1 MKTADEFQALEDCIY
16 HWSVYEP
23 SVKCEVSCTAV
34 KVRGG
39 MVVID
44 PVPMAEPAWQELTAL
59 APLRAVLLTNGNHV
73 RNSESLREKYRVPI
87 IAAPLAHR
95 EITELKPDI
104 ALMETERLYGIAP
117 IFIPG
122 ATKGETAFFSDTGVM
137 VIGDAVINL
146 DPEKGLQLLPDKYCV
161 DAEQNRASLQKLL
174 NFDFH
179 ILTFAHG
186 LPITS
191 HAKEKWTAFMKTF
204 SVLLFLCAAG
214 YFNTVSAQNMD
225 ASSAAAAPAP
235 QAAPAPPRN
244 IMPLTL
250 NHKPNATL
258 PPAELANA
266 IAKFFNGLKA
276 GDYANSYETFLAG
289 SRLGEQKEKMSV
301 FISKTQE
308 AFGLYGAL
316 TDYEIFDNY
325 SIGSNVLVVTYLSR
339 HPVQPLRW
347 RFIFYRPDKTWGIIN
362 MGFDDVL
369 LDMLD

>member
-1 MKTADEFQALEDCIY
+1 MKTAEEFQALGDSVY

-23 SVKCEVSCTAV
+23 AVKCELACTAI
-34 KVRGG
+34 KSRGG
-39 MVVID
+39 LVVID
-44 PVPMAEPAWQELTAL
+44 PIPLSDLAWEELLAI
-59 APLRAVLLTNGNHV
+59 APLRAILLTNENHV
-73 RNSESLREKYRVPI
+73 RDSEQLRRKHRAPI
-87 IAAPLAHR
+87 VAGPLAHR
-95 EITELKPDI
+95 DITELKPDI
-104 ALMETERLYGIAP
+104 ALLETERLYGIVP
-117 IFIPG
+117 IAIPG
-122 ATKGETAFFSDTGVM
+122 ATAGETAYLSEGGVL
-137 VIGDAVINL
+137 VLGDAVIHL
-146 DPEKGLQLLPDKYCV
+146 DWEKGLELLPDKYCV
-161 DAEQNRASLQKLL
+161 DPEQNRASLRKLL

-186 LPITS
+186 LPVIS
-191 HAKEKWTAFMKTF
+191 QAKEKWSAFMKTI
-204 SVLLFLCAAG
+204 SVLLVFFITGFAG
-214 YFNTVSAQNMD
+214 SLFAQNMD
-225 ASSAAAAPAP
+225 SNPGAPAA
-235 QAAPAPPRN
+235 QSVPAPPRN
-244 IMPLTL
+244 IMPLSL
-250 NHKPNATL
+250 NHKPNATP

-276 GDYANSYETFLAG
+276 GDYANAYETFLAG

-325 SIGSNVLVVTYLSR
+325 SIGSNVIVVTYLSR

>member
-1 MKTADEFQALEDCIY
+1 MTTAEEFQALGDSVF

-23 SVKCEVSCTAV
+23 SVKCELSCTAI
-34 KVRGG
+34 KSRGG
-39 MVVID
+39 LVVID
-44 PVPMAEPAWQELTAL
+44 PIPLRESAWEELTAIS
-59 APLRAVLLTNGNHV
+59 PLRAIILTNENHV
-73 RNSESLREKYRVPI
+73 RDSEQLRRKHRVPI
-87 IAAPLAHR
+87 VVGALAHR
-95 EITELKPDI
+95 AITELKPDI
-104 ALMETERLYGIAP
+104 ALLETERLYGIVP
-117 IFIPG
+117 ISIPG
-122 ATKGETAFFSDTGVM
+122 ATKGETAFFSETGVL
-137 VIGDAVINL
+137 VIGDAVIHL
-146 DPEKGLQLLPDKYCV
+146 DWEKGLELLPDKYCT

-186 LPITS
+186 TPITS
-191 HAKEKWTAFMKTF
+191 SAKEKWSFFMKTI
-204 SVLLFLCAAG
+204 SVLLFFFAAG
-214 YFNTVSAQNMD
+214 CAGTLSAQNMD
-225 ASSAAAAPAP
+225 SS
-235 QAAPAPPRN
+235 QAAPASQPVAAPPRD

-308 AFGLYGAL
+308 AFGLYGGL

-325 SIGSNVLVVTYLSR
+325 SIGSNVIVVTYLSR